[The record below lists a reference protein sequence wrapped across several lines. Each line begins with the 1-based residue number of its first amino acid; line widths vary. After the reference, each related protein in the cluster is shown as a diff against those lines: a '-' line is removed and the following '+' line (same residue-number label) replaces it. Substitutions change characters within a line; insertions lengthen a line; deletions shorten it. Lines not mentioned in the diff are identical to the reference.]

1 MLLITNHDFYNK
13 QDTTTFSRRT
23 DSGPQQNGLQL
34 NRRAH
39 INIFF
44 VLILTSSVNS
54 LFLNT
59 LMFNIMAG

>member
-44 VLILTSSVNS
+44 CFNFNEQCEQFVFKHVNV
-54 LFLNT
+54 
-59 LMFNIMAG
+59 